1 MAVLQRSMQSRT
13 EISAR
18 SKSQG
23 PTLPWAS
30 QVPGCPFRTRRTP
43 SGAGQHS
50 LVLASTCALSRDWLG
65 PPVFIHSM
73 RYMSIRAKSSN
84 ANING
89 AHAVSKCAELHTA
102 ATLSWS
108 ATLASPEPSLVPCA
122 GCRKRIY
129 HQDKLTSS
137 HCATLYNDRFQLH
150 TMQPKLPQNA
160 LGNSS
165 TTSEAN
171 SDKEENAHSY
181 CQRYR
186 AAKLCMQVLPDLLE
200 LSGTLAPKPHF
211 VTSRT
216 HGPLSK

>member
-1 MAVLQRSMQSRT
+1 MQSRT

-122 GCRKRIY
+122 GCRKREANLSSR
-129 HQDKLTSS
+129 QADKLPLRHS
-137 HCATLYNDRFQLH
+137 LQR
-150 TMQPKLPQNA
+150 PLPA
-160 LGNSS
+160 
-165 TTSEAN
+165 
-171 SDKEENAHSY
+171 AHH
-181 CQRYR
+181 
-186 AAKLCMQVLPDLLE
+186 AAKVASERAWELLHDVR
-200 LSGTLAPKPHF
+200 GQF
-211 VTSRT
+211 
-216 HGPLSK
+216 